1 MPNTSKMLWPFP
13 NKDSDPWF
21 EQFETMVTAMDSSG
35 YAAREDRNIIFGG
48 GGDVTWDAG
57 TGNLTWADPIVA
69 YSMIA
74 GFKLSIP
81 AGFINIPDTKVLYI
95 NLTRHPIVNASLAV
109 TAANTVPN
117 TNDAMALAVRVGD
130 TIYWRWG
137 SKIETGET
145 LNLFGVPGTGAESD
159 IYERDATFGITLGS
173 SSDEATLG
181 RVVVQ
186 GSLIGVSAEITEPV
200 TAGTVDVNVKVNGV
214 VKLTVQLSTSDPT
227 LKLTSVAPGVHPI
240 ASGDQV
246 SVEVVG
252 TSYANA
258 GSLPAGLTVNVVL
271 TSGISLPPAGLPD
284 ASGSVKGI
292 TRLSLDPVT
301 PTAPI
306 AVGDNDPRI
315 TENRRIIRTI
325 VQPTDGSDFTVVIS
339 PAMSTINY
347 IVTHT
352 LATVV
357 GHVTV
362 NVPLAGRL
370 TTQFNVKTSTAL
382 LNGESIF
389 FRVEAL

>member
-1 MPNTSKMLWPFP
+1 MPNTGKMIWPFP

-48 GGDVTWDAG
+48 GGDVTWDSG
-57 TGNLTWADPIVA
+57 TGNLTWMAPIVA

-81 AGFINIPDTKVLYI
+81 AGSINIPDTQVLYI
-95 NLTRHPIVNASLAV
+95 NLTRHPLTNASLAV
-109 TAANTVPN
+109 AAANTVPN
-117 TNDAMALAVRVGD
+117 TNDAMALAVRVGT

-145 LNLFGVPGTGAESD
+145 LNLFGVPGTGSESD
-159 IYERDATFGITLGS
+159 IYERAATFGVPIGS
-173 SSDEATLG
+173 STDEATLG
-181 RVVVQ
+181 RTVVQ
-186 GSLIGVSAEITEPV
+186 GSLIGVSAEITLPV
-200 TAGTVDVNVKVNGV
+200 TAGTVTVNVKVNSV
-214 VKLTVQLSTSDPT
+214 VKLTVQLSTSDPV

-240 ASGDQV
+240 GSADQV
-246 SVEVVG
+246 SVEVIGV
-252 TSYANA
+252 SYANT

-271 TSGISLPPAGLPD
+271 TSGVSLPPAGLPD
-284 ASGSVKGI
+284 ASVSTKGI
-292 TRLSLDPVT
+292 TRLSVAPVLAT
-301 PTAPI
+301 QPI
-306 AVGDNDPRI
+306 AAGDNDPRLV
-315 TENRRIIRTI
+315 ENRRIIRTI
-325 VQPTDGSDFTVVIS
+325 VQPADGSDFTVVIS

-352 LATVV
+352 LATVT

-362 NVPLAGRL
+362 NVPLSGRL

>member
-1 MPNTSKMLWPFP
+1 VPNTEQMLWPYP

-21 EQFETMVTAMDSSG
+21 EAFETMVASMDASG
-35 YAAREDRNIIFGG
+35 YASREDRNIIFGG

-57 TGNLTWADPIVA
+57 TGTLTWADPIVA
-69 YSMIA
+69 YSMIS

-81 AGFINIPDTKVLYI
+81 AGFLIVPDNQVIYI
-95 NLTRHPIVNASLAV
+95 NLTRHPQTNASLAV
-109 TAANTVPN
+109 TTASTVPN
-117 TNDAMALAVRVGD
+117 TDAAMVLAVRVGT

-145 LNLFGVPGTGAESD
+145 LNLFGVPGSGAASD
-159 IYERDATFGITLGS
+159 IYERAATFGVPIGS
-173 SSDEATLG
+173 LTDEATLG

-186 GSLIGVSAEITEPV
+186 GSLIGVSAEITLPV

-227 LKLTSVAPGVHPI
+227 LKQTSVAPGVHPI
-240 ASGDQV
+240 GSADQV
-246 SVEVVG
+246 SIEVIAVG
-252 TSYANA
+252 HNNA
-258 GSLPAGLTVNVVL
+258 SVLQSGLTVNAVL
-271 TSGISLPPAGLPD
+271 AAGIALPPAGIPD
-284 ASGSVKGI
+284 ASDFTRGLTELSVA
-292 TRLSLDPVT
+292 PVLAT
-301 PTAPI
+301 EPI

-315 TENRRIIRTI
+315 TENRRILRTI
-325 VQPTDGSDFTVVIS
+325 VQPTDGSDFIVTIS

-352 LATVV
+352 LATVT

-362 NVPLAGRL
+362 NVPLVGRL